1 MRRYASKLN
10 APARLLAAALTVVF
24 LSTVAVAAASAPG
37 VDRESADSLTRRAA
51 GYYPAEP
58 TVQEILDS
66 MGWGLSAIKAPI
78 SASQFQVAPGMV
90 VIRVLSRHSGL
101 QEDNSLGWYR
111 IGSPG
116 DTLALLPGIATPAD
130 SVVFT
135 LASPDSLG
143 WFISREDGTAWYSD
157 KSLNGDRRSHLK
169 VYPSPQPGEYLL
181 CWEDLAWPSDGDFND
196 LVVLVRIP
204 SATTQ
209 LAGTPKSV
217 GASRQTTGVTTGLS
231 TQNKAG
237 LAVLDSWAAGATSP
251 TSTRIS
257 IKLYDTMM
265 ICSPGTVCV
274 PFHVTAGCAV
284 SQLWASSP
292 GFVNLLDSSLCV
304 YVDRSSSFYISLV
317 AYDQCG
323 TKDSVR
329 VYFNVT
335 LNQPARVIAPPL
347 IDTLLCKAS
356 WICIP
361 IASTGTAPVTISAVS
376 PAIFNASTKTVCYK
390 VNTPGTHRVLM
401 IASNACGP
409 ETTVTE
415 IRARFNAAPTLLGIP
430 NDTVKVCQTGPYCF
444 GPVTCNDA
452 DGNLASC
459 ITWGCPGTYD
469 GQYWCYTPTGEEIV
483 TVVFRAAD
491 GCGLAALDTLVVR
504 FGGSIPP
511 NITMHSVTATLC
523 RPDTVCVPFS
533 ISNPEGRPLQLSL
546 IGTGTLRIADS
557 VVCRAISAAGTYTVK
572 LVAADNCGKADT
584 AQATITV
591 TTVGSVGPAITMN
604 NVTTTLCRP
613 DTVRVPFSI
622 SNPERR
628 PLQLTVAGPG
638 TLRISDSTIGRA
650 ISTAGTYTVTL
661 MATDNCG
668 YADTAQATINATAV
682 ATLPP
687 SVTMNNVTVKLCRAD
702 TVRVPFSISNP
713 EGRPLQYTVIG
724 TGTIRLSDSTI
735 GRAISTAGTYTVKLM
750 VTDNCGYADTA
761 QATINATMNG
771 VPLVTC
777 TTPSSATVC
786 AGTQVCV
793 RYTVSDPDGGNLNVD
808 IDASGT
814 KIIRQAISGS
824 TDSVC
829 LTISQTGTQTVRIIT
844 TDSCGAADTCS
855 SAFTMTVNSPPVASV
870 RDTVVSLCSP
880 QQICIPYS
888 CSDPNN
894 NLATCLATGSKA
906 GTANGTTFCFTP
918 DTAGVYRVTVQA
930 TDACGLTNQKI
941 AAVTVSYNVAPTI
954 VLSDSA
960 IFNAADKETV
970 CVSYTATDP
979 EGKSLTITNI
989 GGILKTATHQFCVVA
1004 SAAGVVCGRV
1014 VATDPC
1020 GKSDT
1025 AMLCVVTAPNPTPRP
1040 SAPDTIKTRFCG
1052 TGDVCVHFS
1061 IGPTNC
1067 PPLILTGLYG
1077 GVVNMSDTTLCL
1089 RVYGPGTYLTGIVA
1103 KDNCG
1108 AETTFVV
1115 VQVTANNPPVIVCP
1129 QPETYR
1135 ICRDTTICI
1144 MVAFAD
1150 PDSNFASATVSYGTV
1165 TPAFKGLFKVCF
1177 PVDTSGWYTS
1187 RLIVR
1192 DSCGA
1197 ADTCDLSL
1205 RINHNIPPQIRLPN
1219 DTTVFLC
1226 FPRELCFPASCFD
1239 PDYNIVS
1246 CGPASLGDAHWD
1258 GSTLCFTPIVAG
1270 DYQWVFHAMDAC
1282 GNAATDTFRVTIKM
1296 NRAPTITI
1304 SPSAHFTQ
1312 CSPETVCVPFQ
1323 VSDPD
1328 GDSLNVSA
1336 DHGVIRNG
1344 MLCVSRTTSG
1354 TDCVRL
1360 IVRDPCCF
1368 ADTSSICVTF
1378 DINSPPTVVAP
1389 PDFAR
1394 NVCGLG
1400 SVCFKIQ
1407 ITDDRPKWTAAV
1419 LPGGTFNPAD
1429 TSVCFYADTAGVY
1442 RLIVVS
1448 TDSCGLTGRDTVNV
1462 TARFNRPPVVTA
1474 PATKAVTACSPGTV
1488 CVGGVVTSDPDGN
1501 MKRVYLSSG
1510 QGTLDPATGIICFTA
1525 NAAGTFCFEITA
1537 EDSCGATASKS
1548 MCVSVSMNVRPTV
1561 SINGLPTTALYLR
1574 PTQICFGVTASDPN
1588 ANQLFDLKMI
1598 EGGGVF
1604 TRQISHTPIST
1615 THCFL
1620 ADTTGCYRFIFEAA
1634 DSCGLV
1640 ARDTSTICVRIEPPD
1655 SLFQVCIDT
1664 VYSLNGRNATVKIR
1678 ALRVMEM
1685 GGYNFLICYDP
1696 TVLKFSSVQAD
1707 TALAQWEYFTYRT
1720 GSSTGC
1726 LPCGSGSLRLI
1737 GIADMNNGSAHPPEG
1752 AYLPKGPM
1760 HAITFY
1766 VTADRTFIN
1775 QCGYIQFCSYTC
1787 SDNTISS
1794 RSGDTLFTSFTGV
1807 PDSCFEGP
1815 KNAPIRQILFCD
1827 GSICIVP
1834 PPDDRGDINLN
1845 GVANEVA
1852 DAVLFSNFFIYGS
1865 KVWDPVYKE
1874 NQILATD
1881 VNCDGLVLT
1890 ISDLVRL
1897 IRIIT
1902 GDDIMQ
1908 GCPGGPA
1915 KIAVTPSHQAAI
1927 RAEKQDGRLL
1937 VWVSSDADLGGVFVR
1952 ISTKS
1957 GKLGQVAWAEDLG
1970 GLTAFQNNEA
1980 GELRALL
1987 IAKRSGVKLAS
1998 GTHLLFSVPCDGAG
2012 AWKIEEAQAATSLG
2026 DIAAIELAATGQGV
2040 PSTFELE
2047 QNYPNPFNATT
2058 QIRFSLGVA
2067 SKWELAIYNVLG
2079 QPVRRFTGEN
2089 EAGSVTVEWNATTEE
2104 GYDVASGLYFARLK
2118 AREYTATKKMVLIK

>member
-1 MRRYASKLN
+1 
-10 APARLLAAALTVVF
+10 
-24 LSTVAVAAASAPG
+24 
-37 VDRESADSLTRRAA
+37 
-51 GYYPAEP
+51 
-58 TVQEILDS
+58 
-66 MGWGLSAIKAPI
+66 
-78 SASQFQVAPGMV
+78 MV
-90 VIRVLSRHSGL
+90 VIRVITKRSGL
-101 QEDNSLGWYR
+101 AEDNSLGWYAA
-111 IGSPG
+111 GAPG
-116 DTLALLPGIATPAD
+116 DTLALLPGLATPAD
-130 SVVFT
+130 SVAFT
-135 LASPDSLG
+135 LATPDSLG
-143 WFISREDGTAWYSD
+143 WFISRGDGAAWYSD
-157 KSLNGDRRSHLK
+157 KPRNSDRRAHLK
-169 VYPSPQPGEYLL
+169 IYRSPQPEEYLL

-204 SATTQ
+204 S
-209 LAGTPKSV
+209 LAGPLAGAPKSER
-217 GASRQTTGVTTGLS
+217 ASRLAPEEGAGSRAQRKTGSVT
-231 TQNKAG
+231 A
-237 LAVLDSWAAGATSP
+237 DSWAAGASSP
-251 TSTRIS
+251 TTTTIS
-257 IKLYDTMM
+257 IKLYDTVM
-265 ICSPGTVCV
+265 ICAAGAVCV
-274 PFHVTAGCAV
+274 PFHVTAGCAI

-292 GFVNLLDSSLCV
+292 GYINFLDSSLCV
-304 YVDRSSSFYISLV
+304 YVDCSSSFYISLV
-317 AYDQCG
+317 ARDQCG

-329 VYFNVT
+329 VFFNIT
-335 LNQPARVIAPPL
+335 LNQPAHVIAPSL

-390 VNTPGTHRVLM
+390 VTAPGTHRVLM

-415 IRARFNAAPTLLGIP
+415 IHARFNTAPSILGIP
-430 NDTVKVCQTGPYCF
+430 NDTLKVCQTTPYCL
-444 GPVTCNDA
+444 GPITCYDP
-452 DGNLASC
+452 DGNLSSC
-459 ITWGCPGTYD
+459 VMWDCPGGTYN
-469 GQYWCYTPTGEEIV
+469 GEYWCYTPSGKE
-483 TVVFRAAD
+483 TVSAVFRAAD
-491 GCGLAALDTLVVR
+491 GCGLATLDTLVVQ
-504 FGGSIPP
+504 FGGSTPP
-511 NITMHSVTATLC
+511 VVTMSNVTTKLC
-523 RPDTVCVPFS
+523 RADTVCVPFS
-533 ISNPEGRPLQLSL
+533 ISNPGGRPLQLSV

-557 VVCRAISAAGTYTVK
+557 VICRAISAAGTYSVW
-572 LVAADNCGKADT
+572 LVATDNCGNADT
-584 AQATITV
+584 ARATITV
-591 TTVGSVGPAITMN
+591 TAVGSVGPEITMN
-604 NVTTTLCRP
+604 NVTAALCRP
-613 DTVRVPFSI
+613 
-622 SNPERR
+622 
-628 PLQLTVAGPG
+628 
-638 TLRISDSTIGRA
+638 
-650 ISTAGTYTVTL
+650 
-661 MATDNCG
+661 
-668 YADTAQATINATAV
+668 
-682 ATLPP
+682 
-687 SVTMNNVTVKLCRAD
+687 D

-713 EGRPLQYTVIG
+713 EGRPLQLSVIG
-724 TGTIRLSDSTI
+724 TGTLRIADSVIWRTV
-735 GRAISTAGTYTVKLM
+735 STAGTYTVKLAATDSCGYTDTAQATITVSAVGSVGPNITM
-750 VTDNCGYADTA
+750 NNVTTRLCHADTVCVPFSIYNPEGRSLQLSVIGTGTLRIADSVVCRAITTAGTYTVTLVAADNCGYADTA
-761 QATINATMNG
+761 QATISAAMNA

-777 TTPSSATVC
+777 TTPLSATVC
-786 AGTQVCV
+786 TGTQVCV

-814 KIIRQAISGS
+814 KIIRQALSGS

-829 LTISQTGTQTVRIIT
+829 ITISQTGTQTVRIIT

-894 NLATCLATGSKA
+894 NLVTCLATGSKA

-1004 SAAGVVCGRV
+1004 SATGVVCGRV

-1025 AMLCVVTAPNPTPRP
+1025 AMLCVLTAPNPTPRP
-1040 SAPDTIKTRFCG
+1040 SAPDTVKTRFCG
-1052 TGDVCVHFS
+1052 PGDVCVHFS

-1115 VQVTANNPPVIVCP
+1115 VQVRANSAPVIVCP
-1129 QPETYR
+1129 QAETYR
-1135 ICRDTTICI
+1135 ICQDTTICI
-1144 MVAFAD
+1144 TVAFAD
-1150 PDSNFASATVSYGTV
+1150 PDSNFASATVSYGEV
-1165 TPAFKGLFKVCF
+1165 IPSFKGLFKVCF

-1197 ADTCDLSL
+1197 ADTCDLGL
-1205 RINHNIPPQIRLPN
+1205 QINHNTPPRVLLPT
-1219 DTTVFLC
+1219 DTTIAIC
-1226 FPRELCFPASCFD
+1226 FPRELCFPVSCFD
-1239 PDYNIVS
+1239 PDYNLVL
-1246 CGPASLGDAHWD
+1246 CAPTSLGDARWD
-1258 GSTLCFTPIVAG
+1258 GSTLCFTPLVG
-1270 DYQWVFHAMDAC
+1270 GTYQWVFNAQDAC
-1282 GNAATDTFRVTIKM
+1282 GATAVDTFRVTIEM
-1296 NRAPTITI
+1296 NRAPSITVA
-1304 SPSAHFTQ
+1304 PTAHFTQ
-1312 CSPETVCVPFQ
+1312 CSPESVCVPFEI
-1323 VSDPD
+1323 SDPD
-1328 GDSLNVSA
+1328 GDSLHVFT
-1336 DHGVIRNG
+1336 DHGIVRNG
-1344 MLCVSRTTSG
+1344 MVCLYRTTSG

-1360 IVRDPCCF
+1360 IVKDPCCF
-1368 ADTSSICVTF
+1368 ADTATVCVTF
-1378 DINSPPTVVAP
+1378 DINSPPTVIVP
-1389 PDFAR
+1389 PDFTR
-1394 NVCGLG
+1394 NVCQLG
-1400 SVCFKIQ
+1400 PVCFKVQ
-1407 ITDDRPKWTAAV
+1407 IADDRPKWTAAV
-1419 LPGGTFNPAD
+1419 APSGTFNPGD
-1429 TSVCFYADTAGVY
+1429 TTVCFYADTAGVY
-1442 RLIVVS
+1442 RLIVIA
-1448 TDSCGLTGRDTVNV
+1448 TDSCGATGRDTVNV
-1462 TARFNRPPVVTA
+1462 TVRFNRPPTVFA
-1474 PATKAVTACSPGTV
+1474 PASKAVTPCSPGTV
-1488 CVGGVVTSDPDGN
+1488 CVGGIVTADPDGN
-1501 MKRVYLSSG
+1501 MKRVYLSTG
-1510 QGTLDPATGIICFTA
+1510 EGTLDAGTGIICFTA
-1525 NAAGTFCFEITA
+1525 NSAGSYCFEITA

-1548 MCVSVSMNVRPTV
+1548 MCVTVSMNVRPTV

-1588 ANQLFDLKMI
+1588 TNQLFDLKMI

-1604 TRQISHTPIST
+1604 TRMVSHTPISA
-1615 THCFL
+1615 THCFM

-1634 DSCGLV
+1634 DSCGLA
-1640 ARDTSTICVRIEPPD
+1640 ARDTATICVRIEPPD
-1655 SLFQVCIDT
+1655 SLFQICIDT
-1664 VYSLNGRNATVKIR
+1664 VYSLNGRNATVKTR
-1678 ALRVMEM
+1678 AYRVMEM

-1696 TVLKFSSVQAD
+1696 TVLKFSSVKAD

-1726 LPCGSGSLRLI
+1726 LPCGSGNLRLI

-1752 AYLPKGPM
+1752 AYLPKGPL

-1787 SDNTISS
+1787 GDNTISS

-1845 GVANEVA
+1845 GTANEIA

-1865 KVWDPVYKE
+1865 RIWDPVYKE

-1890 ISDLVRL
+1890 ISDLVML

-1902 GDDIMQ
+1902 GDAEVQ

-1915 KIAVTPSHQAAI
+1915 KIAVAPSHQAAI
-1927 RAEKQDGRLL
+1927 RAEKQDNLL
-1937 VWVSSDADLGGVFVR
+1937 KVWVSSDADLGGVFVR

-1957 GKLGQVAWAEDLG
+1957 GNLGQVAWAEDLG
-1970 GLTAFQNNEA
+1970 GLSAFQNIEA

-1987 IAKRSGVKLAS
+1987 IAKTAGVKLAS
-1998 GTHLLFSVPCDGAG
+1998 GTHLLFSVPWDGAG
-2012 AWKIEEAQAATSLG
+2012 EWKIEEAQAATSLG
-2026 DIAAIELAATGQGV
+2026 EIVATELAATGQGV
-2040 PSTFELE
+2040 PATFELE

-2058 QIRFSLGVA
+2058 QIRFSLGSA
-2067 SKWELAIYNVLG
+2067 AKWELTIYNVLG
-2079 QPVRRFTGEN
+2079 QPVRRFQGEN
-2089 EAGSVTVEWNATTEE
+2089 QAGSVTVEWNASNDA
-2104 GYDVASGLYFARLK
+2104 GYDVASGMYFARLK
-2118 AREYTATKKMVLIK
+2118 AGEYSATKKMVLLK